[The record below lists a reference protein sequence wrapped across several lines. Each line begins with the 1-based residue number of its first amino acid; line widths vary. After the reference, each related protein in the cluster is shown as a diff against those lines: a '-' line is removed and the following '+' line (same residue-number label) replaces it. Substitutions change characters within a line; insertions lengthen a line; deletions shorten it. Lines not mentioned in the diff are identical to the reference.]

1 MTFNLSYLTNN
12 QLKEV
17 DQNRMLC
24 AINVHL
30 RKYMDY
36 PTMAESDKEGLLF
49 CRHYKLK
56 IKLNLTI
63 KTFFLKNCIPV
74 KMYVFQL
81 LSVTFCSSDLCSS
94 NEV

>member
-24 AINVHL
+24 ANDVHL
-30 RKYMDY
+30 RKYMYY

-49 CRHYKLK
+49 CRLYR
-56 IKLNLTI
+56 
-63 KTFFLKNCIPV
+63 F
-74 KMYVFQL
+74 
-81 LSVTFCSSDLCSS
+81 
-94 NEV
+94 

>member
-24 AINVHL
+24 VINVHL

-49 CRHYKLK
+49 CRLYK
-56 IKLNLTI
+56 
-63 KTFFLKNCIPV
+63 F
-74 KMYVFQL
+74 
-81 LSVTFCSSDLCSS
+81 
-94 NEV
+94 